1 LSEWIN
7 LEESSNFMEVANAM
21 VAGITTDGILQSE
34 ANDASEI
41 SLSIERQSLAVRNLK
56 ALKGSKDAIAV
67 EVGLNLTRNC
77 HNLTRI
83 FTPGGGVTPPQ
94 GTIQGVGWCR
104 LSAIRPSLVYSTVRE
119 DEHAPVLLGT
129 PKVNP
134 KIFYPKNVTT

>member
-1 LSEWIN
+1 
-7 LEESSNFMEVANAM
+7 MEVANAM
-21 VAGITTDGILQSE
+21 VAGITTDGILTSLSSGLIGFENLQSE

-129 PKVNP
+129 PKVKPNLFQP
-134 KIFYPKNVTT
+134 TTDTT